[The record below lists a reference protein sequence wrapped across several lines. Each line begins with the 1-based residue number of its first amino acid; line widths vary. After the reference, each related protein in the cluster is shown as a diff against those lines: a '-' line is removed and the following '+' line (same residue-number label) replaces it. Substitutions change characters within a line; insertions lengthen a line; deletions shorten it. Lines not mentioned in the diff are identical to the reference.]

1 MGARSP
7 FFSFRNK
14 FTFRQISQKCRVFCS
29 VALFFSALVCST
41 VLYCSLLFCTLLCS
55 VDFPYDKSRSL
66 CTFSPRNSDFSPRN
80 PEHWK
85 NNTILCNMQAVHTAW
100 HPRVASLALRAIHL
114 LRAPHPTKKLY
125 RYVRSATEGCA
136 RIAQFSI
143 LNFQLL
149 HNCVPPHIS
158 YAERVSG
165 CAEIDLCRFAQRSVY
180 GAGGGAARNGRALR
194 EICGAVCGKR
204 AGALRL

>member
-1 MGARSP
+1 MGERSP
-7 FFSFRNK
+7 FFHSEINSLSVRSVRNAE
-14 FTFRQISQKCRVFCS
+14 CS
-29 VALFFSALVCST
+29 ALLLFSSLLWSALLYCTVLCSSVLFSAL
-41 VLYCSLLFCTLLCS
+41 CTFS
-55 VDFPYDKSRSL
+55 PRNAH
-66 CTFSPRNSDFSPRN
+66 FSPRNSDFSPRN

-114 LRAPHPTKKLY
+114 LRAPHPTEKLY
-125 RYVRSATEGCA
+125 RYVRSATGGCA